1 MTWIVILLFYSKHI
15 WAKNVLVKKQIIY
28 MVAWKKFFNDTTSV
42 VEGKFDNLLFDL
54 RKRLKLNDPV
64 QIITYR
70 SYGTVNRLYIKGRLL
85 EDKGINSATDRDTIF
100 NNLVNMYHRFQ
111 SDEIPGATLKVNFQD
126 QEHTIITDEEGY
138 FMLNLAPETPI
149 NATDMWHEV
158 DVELIDAPIKF
169 QPGLKCA
176 APVLVPPVDA
186 EYGIISDIDD
196 TIIHTSATD
205 ILAMSRKVFLH
216 NARTRLPFAGVSEF
230 YKSLQLGRN
239 GKRNNPFFYVSSS
252 PWNMYDLLK
261 DFLDLNQIPEGPL
274 LLRDFGLQ
282 DNKFISSGHMGH
294 KFKEIEN
301 ILLTYPLLNFV
312 LIGDSGQEDPAI
324 YREIVKK
331 FPGRILAIYIRDV
344 QLADREKIAMDISV
358 ELKDHVELLIV
369 DNTVEAAEHA
379 AKTGLIITQAIPEI
393 EVDKKQDKGETA
405 GKEEASILGD

>member
-1 MTWIVILLFYSKHI
+1 M
-15 WAKNVLVKKQIIY
+15 A
-28 MVAWKKFFNDTTSV
+28 AWQKLFNDTTSV
-42 VEGKFDNLLFDL
+42 IEGKFDNLFFKL
-54 RKRLKLNDPV
+54 RKHLKLNDPL
-64 QIITYR
+64 QIVTYR
-70 SYGTVNRLYIKGRLL
+70 SYGTVNRLYIKGRVL
-85 EDKGINSATDRDTIF
+85 EDKGINAASDRDTIF
-100 NNLVNMYHRFQ
+100 DNLVNMYNRFQ
-111 SDEIPGATLKVNFQD
+111 SDEIPGAILKVKFQD
-126 QEHTIITDEEGY
+126 QEHTIITDDEGY

-149 NATDMWHEV
+149 NGTDMWHEI
-158 DVELIDAPIKF
+158 DIELTDAPVEF
-169 QPGLKCA
+169 SAGLKSVA
-176 APVLVPPVDA
+176 QVLVPPVDA

-216 NARTRLPFAGVSEF
+216 NAKTRMPFPGVSEF

-282 DNKFISSGHMGH
+282 DNKLISTGHMGH

-312 LIGDSGQEDPAI
+312 LIGDSGQEDPVI
-324 YREIVKK
+324 YREIVKE

-344 QLADREKIAMDISV
+344 QLADREKIAMDISS
-358 ELKDHVELLIV
+358 ELKEHVKLLIV

-379 AKTGLIITQAIPEI
+379 AKAGLIFTQAIPDIEKDKMQDTGEI
-393 EVDKKQDKGETA
+393 A
-405 GKEEASILGD
+405 GKEEASVIPGVK